1 MPEPPVVTDRLS
13 VAAVQFATG
22 CDLDEN
28 LGTCL
33 RMLDAAASEGAE
45 VVVLPEF
52 CNHISVYDDVAHC
65 RSVAVTADGPWM
77 QAFAR
82 RVAEHGVYA
91 ALAVTMPQPDDR
103 VTVTGV
109 LFDPDGNLAA
119 TADKQMLMGNERA
132 FLSAGVGAN
141 PVTDTRFG
149 PVGLYSCMDGVTFEI
164 PRTLAVRGARL
175 LMNNLNSF
183 ARDEAALHIPVRAAE
198 NGVFVVAANK
208 VGPLLPP
215 DRVGAFSEAL
225 GVPPETLN
233 GAGESQI
240 VGPDGTVL
248 AIAPLT
254 GEAVVIADVDL
265 SDVDPGRLSG
275 RRPKVYAPLAQADTV
290 QPVSGLANEVRVACV
305 PGARTNPELIDEAFD
320 SGASLVILPELTPV
334 PPVIPEGVLVVTT
347 ALGEDQHGEGQH
359 RGHTQHSDQDQHGHT
374 QHSDQDQH
382 GHTQHSDQDQ
392 HGHTQHRGRVWSAQG
407 LVHEQRQIHR
417 SDRYPQVTRLGDSV
431 DLYRTPFGDLA
442 VLVADDHRYPEAVR
456 LAAVAG
462 AHIVAVCWQPERA
475 WECDLALVER
485 AAENRVSLAACGPA
499 GSLGAAVLLDPPAD
513 SLWNPQ
519 RSSAYDGTINTPTT
533 IRAEPTDGLL
543 IATLHPGRALN
554 REVSKDTD
562 LVGGR
567 PWQASAVLSERFS
580 AAS

>member
-1 MPEPPVVTDRLS
+1 MAERPSSGANQVKDRLK

-22 CDLDEN
+22 SDLEEN
-28 LGTCL
+28 LATCL
-33 RMLDAAASEGAE
+33 RMLDAAVVQGADL
-45 VVVLPEF
+45 VVLPEF
-52 CNHISVYDDVAHC
+52 CNHISVYDDAAHC
-65 RSVAVTADGPWM
+65 RAVAVALDGPWM
-77 QAFAR
+77 RAFAR
-82 RVAEHGVYA
+82 RVAEHGIYA
-91 ALAVTMPQPDDR
+91 AMAVTVPQADDR

-109 LFDPDGNLAA
+109 LFDPNGNVAA

-132 FLSAGVGAN
+132 FLSSGAGAN
-141 PVTDTRFG
+141 PVTDTVFG

-208 VGPLLPP
+208 VGPLLPAE
-215 DRVGAFSEAL
+215 RVDAFSEAL

-240 VGPDGTVL
+240 VGPDGNVL
-248 AIAPLT
+248 AIGPVA
-254 GEAVVIADVDL
+254 GEAVVIAEVDL
-265 SDVDPGRLSG
+265 SEADPTRLVG
-275 RRPKVYAPLAQADTV
+275 RRPSVYAPLAQAATAR
-290 QPVSGLANEVRVACV
+290 PATGLAAEVVVACV
-305 PGARTNPELIDEAFD
+305 PGSQAKPELLDEAFA
-320 SGASLVILPELTPV
+320 SSASLVILPELTPV
-334 PPVIPEGVLVVTT
+334 PATIPEGVLVVTT
-347 ALGEDQHGEGQH
+347 ALQTDRDGDGQHSHGQHGHIQH
-359 RGHTQHSDQDQHGHT
+359 RGQ
-374 QHSDQDQH
+374 
-382 GHTQHSDQDQ
+382 
-392 HGHTQHRGRVWSAQG
+392 VWSAQG
-407 LVHEQRQIHR
+407 LVHEQPQIHR
-417 SDRYPQVTRLGDSV
+417 SDRYPQVTDLGSGV

-462 AHIVAVCWQPERA
+462 AHIVVVCWQPEHR
-475 WECDLALVER
+475 WEWDLALVER

-499 GSLGAAVLLDPPAD
+499 GSAGAAIMLDPPAD

-519 RSSAYDGTINTPTT
+519 RSSEYNGTINTPTT
-533 IRAEPTDGLL
+533 IRAELGDGLL
-543 IATLHPGRALN
+543 IATLHPGRALD

-567 PWQASAVLSERFS
+567 PWQASAVLSQRFS
-580 AAS
+580 AAP

>member
-1 MPEPPVVTDRLS
+1 MPERPSSGANQVKDRLK

-22 CDLDEN
+22 SDLEEN
-28 LGTCL
+28 LATCL
-33 RMLDAAASEGAE
+33 RMLDAAVAQGADL
-45 VVVLPEF
+45 VVLPEF
-52 CNHISVYDDVAHC
+52 CNHISVYDDAAHC
-65 RSVAVTADGPWM
+65 RAVAVTLDGPWM
-77 QAFAR
+77 RAFAR
-82 RVAEHGVYA
+82 RVAEHGIHA
-91 ALAVTMPQPDDR
+91 AMAVTVPQADDR
-103 VTVTGV
+103 ATVTGV
-109 LFDPDGNLAA
+109 LFEPNGNVAA

-132 FLSAGVGAN
+132 FLSSGAGAN
-141 PVTDTRFG
+141 PVTDTVFG

-208 VGPLLPP
+208 VGPLLPS
-215 DRVGAFSEAL
+215 DRVDAFSEAL

-240 VGPDGTVL
+240 VGPDGKVL
-248 AIAPLT
+248 AIGPVT
-254 GEAVVIADVDL
+254 GEAVVIAEIDL
-265 SDVDPGRLSG
+265 SEADPTRLVG
-275 RRPKVYAPLAQADTV
+275 RRPSVYAPLAQAGTAR
-290 QPVSGLANEVRVACV
+290 PATGLAAEVVVACV
-305 PGARTNPELIDEAFD
+305 PGSQANPELLDEAFA
-320 SGASLVILPELTPV
+320 SSASLVILPELTPV
-334 PPVIPEGVLVVTT
+334 PATIPEGVLVVTT
-347 ALGEDQHGEGQH
+347 ALETDRDGHGRDDHIQH
-359 RGHTQHSDQDQHGHT
+359 RGQ
-374 QHSDQDQH
+374 
-382 GHTQHSDQDQ
+382 
-392 HGHTQHRGRVWSAQG
+392 VWSAQG
-407 LVHEQRQIHR
+407 LVHEQPQIHR
-417 SDRYPQVTRLGDSV
+417 SDRYPQVNTLGDSV

-462 AHIVAVCWQPERA
+462 AHMVVVCWQPEHR
-475 WECDLALVER
+475 WEWDLALVER

-499 GSLGAAVLLDPPAD
+499 GSAGAAIMLDPPAD

-533 IRAEPTDGLL
+533 IRAEPDDGLL
-543 IATLHPGRALN
+543 MATLHPGRALN

-567 PWQASAVLSERFS
+567 PWQASQILSRSAVP
-580 AAS
+580 

>member
-1 MPEPPVVTDRLS
+1 MPERPSSRANQVKDRLK

-22 CDLDEN
+22 SDLEEN
-28 LGTCL
+28 LATCL
-33 RMLDAAASEGAE
+33 RMLDAAVAQGADL
-45 VVVLPEF
+45 VVLPEF
-52 CNHISVYDDVAHC
+52 CNHISVYDDAAHC
-65 RSVAVTADGPWM
+65 HAVAVALDGPWM
-77 QAFAR
+77 RAFAR
-82 RVAEHGVYA
+82 RVAEHGIYA
-91 ALAVTMPQPDDR
+91 AMAVTVPQADDR

-109 LFDPDGNLAA
+109 LFDPNGNVAA

-132 FLSAGVGAN
+132 FLSSGAGAN
-141 PVTDTRFG
+141 PVTETVFG

-215 DRVGAFSEAL
+215 DRVDAFSEAL

-240 VGPDGTVL
+240 VGPDGKVL
-248 AIAPLT
+248 AIGPLT
-254 GEAVVIADVDL
+254 GEAVVIAEIDL
-265 SDVDPGRLSG
+265 SEADPTRLVG
-275 RRPKVYAPLAQADTV
+275 RRPSVYAPLAQAGTAR
-290 QPVSGLANEVRVACV
+290 PATGMAAEVLVACV
-305 PGARTNPELIDEAFD
+305 PGTQANPELLDEAFA
-320 SGASLVILPELTPV
+320 SSASLVILPELTPV
-334 PPVIPEGVLVVTT
+334 PANIPDDVLVVTT
-347 ALGEDQHGEGQH
+347 ALQTEGDGHGRHSHIQHGHIQHSHIQHSHIQH
-359 RGHTQHSDQDQHGHT
+359 RGQ
-374 QHSDQDQH
+374 
-382 GHTQHSDQDQ
+382 
-392 HGHTQHRGRVWSAQG
+392 VWSAQG
-407 LVHEQRQIHR
+407 LVHEQPQIHR
-417 SDRYPQVTRLGDSV
+417 SDRYPQVTTLGDSV

-462 AHIVAVCWQPERA
+462 AHMVVVCWQPEHR
-475 WECDLALVER
+475 WEWDLALVER

-499 GSLGAAVLLDPPAD
+499 GSAGAAIMLDPPAD
-513 SLWNPQ
+513 SLWNAR

-533 IRAEPTDGLL
+533 IRAKPTNGFLM
-543 IATLHPGRALN
+543 ATLHPGRALN

-567 PWQASAVLSERFS
+567 PWQASAVLSRS
-580 AAS
+580 VAL